1 MIIQSI
7 IDLASICASK
17 GIKEAILSPGSRC
30 APLSLAFIRHPDIH
44 CRTIPDERSA
54 AFVGLGMAQQLD
66 KPVVLICT
74 SGSAALNYFPAVAE
88 AYFQQVPLI
97 ILTADRPAE
106 WIDQWDGQTIRQDN
120 VYGSHVK
127 KSFAFPDSF
136 EHADKRWH
144 AHRIINEAI
153 NESISSPK
161 GPVHINIPLREP
173 FYPSEDEEFD
183 FNQVTRL
190 TEVTRSTFSFS
201 EDQKTTLKTQ
211 LGRYRKIVIVPGQQK
226 PKPEIRKLLS
236 QIALKDKAVVISDFI
251 SNTQTSESINHPD
264 FILQATPDTSA
275 MIPDLIISFGKSV
288 LSKSIKKFLRECN
301 ASHWHLQ
308 ENGYIPDPYQ
318 RLTRIIQSPPLDFL
332 TLFLELPAECES
344 TFSKSWKES
353 ERRIHAS
360 LTECMREAEFGEFKA
375 LAYCFGKIPHDSK
388 LHLSN
393 SMTVR
398 YASFLGNLH
407 PSIEVI
413 ANRGTS
419 GIDGSNSTAIGCTF
433 TTKDPVTLITGDM
446 AFFYDRNAF
455 WHKYNLPNLRV
466 IVLNNHAGGIFRLI
480 DGPSTLPELEEFF
493 ETQQQLSAG
502 NLAAEFGFEYWP
514 VHTPE
519 ELESALET
527 FYGKSIRPKILEVF
541 SESRLNAEILKTIK
555 DKLKKRTLLP

>member
-7 IDLASICASK
+7 IDLASICALK

-30 APLSLAFIRHPDIH
+30 AALSLAFIRHPDIH

-54 AFVGLGMAQQLD
+54 AFIALGMAQQLE
-66 KPVVLICT
+66 KPVVLVCT
-74 SGSAALNYFPAVAE
+74 SGSAALNYFPAIAE
-88 AYFQQVPLI
+88 AYFQQIPLLV
-97 ILTADRPAE
+97 LTADRPAE
-106 WIDQWDGQTIRQDN
+106 WIDQWDGQTIRQNN

-153 NESISSPK
+153 NESMSSPK

-173 FYPSEDEEFD
+173 FYPTGDEEFD
-183 FNQVTRL
+183 FKQAVQL
-190 TEVTRSTFSFS
+190 TEVTCSAFSFS
-201 EDQKTTLKTQ
+201 EEQKITLKTQ
-211 LGRYRKIVIVPGQQK
+211 LVRYRKIVIVPGQQK
-226 PKPEIRKLLS
+226 PIPEIRKLLS
-236 QIALKDKAVVISDFI
+236 QVVLRDKAVVISDLI
-251 SNTQTSESINHPD
+251 TNTQTTESINHPD
-264 FILQATPDTSA
+264 FILQSIPDKSA

-288 LSKSIKKFLRECN
+288 LSKSLKQFVRGGT

-308 ENGYIPDPYQ
+308 ENGYVPDPYQ
-318 RLTRIIQSPPLDFL
+318 KLSRIIQCPPMDFL
-332 TLFLELPAECES
+332 TLLLELPAVCES
-344 TFSKSWKES
+344 TFTQSWKDL
-353 ERRIHAS
+353 ERQIQSS
-360 LTECMREAEFGEFKA
+360 LPQLMREAAFGEFKA
-375 LAYCFGKIPHDSK
+375 LAHCFDKIPHDSK

-407 PSIEVI
+407 PSLEVI

-433 TTKDPVTLITGDM
+433 TTKDPVTLFTGDM

-480 DGPSTLPELEEFF
+480 DGPAMLPELEEFF
-493 ETQQQLSAG
+493 ETEQKLSAG
-502 NLAAEFGFEYWP
+502 NLAMEFGFEYSP
-514 VHTPE
+514 VHATE
-519 ELESALET
+519 ELERALDS
-527 FYGKSIRPKILEVF
+527 FYEKSIRPKILEVF
-541 SESRLNAEILKTIK
+541 SESKLNSEILKTVK
-555 DKLKKRTLLP
+555 NNLKKRTSLP